1 MTGTLLAAAG
11 AVYYL
16 DVPTSG
22 APSTGG
28 SPVTGPTASAS
39 ASMSASASASASA
52 TAGATPGPLPPD
64 PAAAYLPGYT
74 KARLTAP
81 DSAYEFDLKEGK
93 VVPAETAEWY
103 LARDGRA
110 LAPSEESDSFV
121 SDSGELTVAACL
133 HGIETRPAAALPFAA
148 LAKAR
153 PFCVRSPDRSDIAI
167 VRLVEAPADDS
178 ATILVDQYRR
188 S

>member
-1 MTGTLLAAAG
+1 M
-11 AVYYL
+11 
-16 DVPTSG
+16 
-22 APSTGG
+22 
-28 SPVTGPTASAS
+28 
-39 ASMSASASASASA
+39 
-52 TAGATPGPLPPD
+52 
-64 PAAAYLPGYT
+64 
-74 KARLTAP
+74 
-81 DSAYEFDLKEGK
+81 
-93 VVPAETAEWY
+93 
-103 LARDGRA
+103 
-110 LAPSEESDSFV
+110 